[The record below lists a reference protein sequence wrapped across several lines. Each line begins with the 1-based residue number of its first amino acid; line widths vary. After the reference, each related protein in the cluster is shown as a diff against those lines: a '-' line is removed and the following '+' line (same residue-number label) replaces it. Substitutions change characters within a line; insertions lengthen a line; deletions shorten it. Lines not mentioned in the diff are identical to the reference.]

1 MHLKAATLDDLLE
14 QAFRLL
20 LKSKMGVVASKGST
34 VEVHGIVLE
43 LSRPRARLSRTNT
56 KGHVFSGFGEFLW
69 YISANNRLDQI
80 QYYISR
86 YDQWAEADGTLWGAY
101 GPRIFGGNP
110 NQYEIVRQILVD
122 RSTSRQAVIQL
133 FDQKDIQKRYED
145 TPCTCTLQF
154 LVRDGLLN
162 LVVHMRS
169 NDVYKGLPHDLFAF
183 TMMQEILARDLG
195 VALGTYKHMV
205 GSFHLYDD
213 DRPKVAAYLAEG
225 LQPTREM
232 PEMPPGVQWNEITE
246 IFKIED
252 ALRTADLATIPKTLE
267 KARGLSSYWSDVAK
281 LLAIYRLTKTG
292 DGARDALRHVVEIRK
307 SMSTQFYATYI
318 RKKVRRL
325 NQVVA
330 QLDLEAAVA
339 AQAKDIL

>member
-20 LKSKMGVVASKGST
+20 LKSRMSVVASKGST

-43 LSRPRARLSRTNT
+43 LTRPRARLSRTDT

-86 YDQWAEADGTLWGAY
+86 YDEWAEDDRTIWGAY
-101 GPRIFGGNP
+101 GPRIFGGERS
-110 NQYEIVRQILVD
+110 QYEVVQSILVD
-122 RSTSRQAVIQL
+122 RPTSRQAVIQL
-133 FDQKDIQKRYED
+133 FDENDIRQKYKD

-154 LVRDGLLN
+154 LIRDGLLN
-162 LVVHMRS
+162 MVVHMRS
-169 NDVYKGLPHDLFAF
+169 NDVYKGLPHDVFAF
-183 TMMQEILARDLG
+183 TMIQEILARDLG
-195 VALGTYKHMV
+195 VALGTYKHMI

-213 DRPKVAAYLAEG
+213 DRLKVARYLEEDF
-225 LQPTREM
+225 QPTREM
-232 PEMPPGVQWNEITE
+232 PEMPAGSQWNDIRK
-246 IFKIED
+246 IFSLEV
-252 ALRTADLATIPKTLE
+252 ALRTGPFSGIEAALE
-267 KARGLSSYWSDVAK
+267 GTDELSPYWADVAR

-292 DGARDALRHVVEIRK
+292 EGAREALRQVVDIRK
-307 SMSTQFYATYI
+307 TMETQYYAAYV

-325 NQVVA
+325 QRVVS
-330 QLDLEAAVA
+330 QLDLETGGHS
-339 AQAKDIL
+339 

>member
-43 LSRPRARLSRTNT
+43 LTRPRARLSRTDT

-69 YISANNRLDQI
+69 YISAKNRLEPI
-80 QYYISR
+80 QYYLGR
-86 YDQWAEADGTLWGAY
+86 YDQWAEADGTIWGAY
-101 GPRIFGGNP
+101 GPRMFGGERT
-110 NQYEIVRQILVD
+110 QYEIIRQILVD
-122 RSTSRQAVIQL
+122 RPTSRQAVIQL
-133 FDQKDIQKRYED
+133 FDECDIQQKYKD

-169 NDVYKGLPHDLFAF
+169 NDVYKGLPHDIFAF
-183 TMMQEILARDLG
+183 TMIQEILARDLG

-205 GSFHLYDD
+205 GSFHLYDE
-213 DRPKVAAYLAEG
+213 DRQRVADYLQEG
-225 LQPTREM
+225 FQPTREM
-232 PEMPPGVQWNEITE
+232 PEMPAGPQWNEIQE

-252 ALRTADLATIPKTLE
+252 AIRTGERSAIPAALA
-267 KARGLSSYWSDVAK
+267 KATPLSGYWADVAK
-281 LLAIYRLTKTG
+281 LLVIYRLTKQSE
-292 DGARDALRHVVEIRK
+292 GARDALRQVVEIRR
-307 SMSTQFYATYI
+307 SMSTQYYAAYI

-325 NQVVA
+325 DRAVA
-330 QLDLEAAVA
+330 QLDLEAAVKA
-339 AQAKDIL
+339 YDKESK